1 MCTIFEVSNYNNI
14 IIVKSITDY
23 NMSTHDYMIYGI
35 KNNNIYHK
43 VFNNVSLRYYAL
55 K

>member
-1 MCTIFEVSNYNNI
+1 MCTIFEMSSYNNI
-14 IIVKSITDY
+14 VITKSITDY
-23 NMSTHDYMIYGI
+23 NMNRNSI

-43 VFNNVSLRYYAL
+43 VFNNVFLKCYAL